1 MESVLV
7 LLCMIFFIILIRG
20 FIAGVNLNKNNLI
33 KCRRIYVPQ
42 DINLET
48 AFNSLINKNLDGLK
62 KRARELGA
70 TKKYIDELDNELNNE
85 LNTEIDKE
93 NKLKKFIE
101 FIVLNSISDGHILFE
116 SIEGTIDDIVK
127 EQLLLNDDK
136 IKLKIRITQE
146 INNMSDKQKQ
156 DLANELHS
164 SVETPQLVDS
174 LLETYELNAP
184 FTDPTISVERIQEEY
199 IY

>member
-70 TKKYIDELDNELNNE
+70 TKKYIDELGNELNNE

-93 NKLKKFIE
+93 KKTVSTESNETFPYDKLVLATGSYPFVPPIPGNDQEHCLVYRTIE
-101 FIVLNSISDGHILFE
+101 DLQAISASAKVSKTGVVVGGGWCACGEVCLQW
-116 SIEGTIDDIVK
+116 S
-127 EQLLLNDDK
+127 
-136 IKLKIRITQE
+136 
-146 INNMSDKQKQ
+146 
-156 DLANELHS
+156 
-164 SVETPQLVDS
+164 
-174 LLETYELNAP
+174 
-184 FTDPTISVERIQEEY
+184 
-199 IY
+199 